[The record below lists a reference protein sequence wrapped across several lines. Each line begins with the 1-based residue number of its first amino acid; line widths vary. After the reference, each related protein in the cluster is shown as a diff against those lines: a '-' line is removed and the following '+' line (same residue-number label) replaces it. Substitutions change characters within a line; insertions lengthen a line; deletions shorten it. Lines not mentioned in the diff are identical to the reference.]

1 MSIDSTTRELI
12 ADCLSRIKSGD
23 CGAAF
28 DLSLAFMGHLHEKDI
43 DLNLAVVQALALL
56 AKRHG
61 CQEADEFLAA
71 EWPDM
76 ESILRKRWARSGFSD
91 PDERAGVKS

>member
-12 ADCLSRIKSGD
+12 ADCLSRIESGD
-23 CGAAF
+23 YRAAF
-28 DLSLAFMGHLHEKDI
+28 DLSSAFMGHLHEKDI

-56 AKRHG
+56 AKGHG
-61 CQEADEFLAA
+61 CREADEFLTA

-76 ESILRKRWARSGFSD
+76 EPILRKRWARAGFSS
-91 PDERAGVKS
+91 PGECPTA